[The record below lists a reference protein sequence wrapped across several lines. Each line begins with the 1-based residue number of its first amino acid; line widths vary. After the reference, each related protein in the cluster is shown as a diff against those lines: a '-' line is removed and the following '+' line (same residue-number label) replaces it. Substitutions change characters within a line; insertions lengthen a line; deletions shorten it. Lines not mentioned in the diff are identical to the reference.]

1 MAGSYEEVLV
11 VTEYFA
17 GPRSGVALFEGR
29 PHAFS
34 STFADVHSPD
44 AAALDVFEL
53 TPFDEGV
60 DVGQTILAHGEFDV
74 APDAAPTYA
83 GELRNLVVRWTP
95 CGNDGV

>member
-34 STFADVHSPD
+34 SRFADVHSPD
-44 AAALDVFEL
+44 AATRDVFEL
-53 TPFDEGV
+53 TPVDDGV
-60 DVGQTILAHGEFDV
+60 VVGQTILAHGEFDV
-74 APDAAPTYA
+74 ASDAAPAYA

-95 CGNDGV
+95 CGIDDV